1 MARKKGMGNLQRE
14 RDGRWT
20 LRVCIRGKRISRSTG
35 TDDRAAAE
43 AYLERFLAP
52 LGRGR
57 ERLKLADVWHEYERS
72 PNRRDLAPS
81 TLTSKRIVWMHFARW
96 IEHQH
101 LEITELKHITSG
113 VIAEYLSDLKVDH
126 TASTYNSRVCVLRE
140 MFRVLSEK
148 AGLFDDPWAGVCLR
162 NDDSHSRRELSK
174 DEVDRLFVSAAKQ
187 GTDYRRLF
195 AVGIFTGLRLGDCC
209 RLSWSEINLNEG
221 VIQVIP
227 EKTKKYANKRP
238 VTIPIH
244 AQLAEVLSETPEKE
258 RKGYV
263 IPALAED
270 YNTRMWRLSGAM
282 KKIFESAGVKMSV
295 KIEGRSRLTPEAT
308 FHSLRHTFVSISAN
322 AGVPLHVVQSIV
334 GHESTAMTRHYYHE
348 NIDALRRAVSAIPSF
363 GSDTAAPSTIRPYA
377 ILAAKP
383 PPASAEPVEVRLR
396 KLARLA
402 KKGLV
407 SPDEFNAHRARIL
420 SEL

>member
-14 RDGRWT
+14 RDGNWT

-81 TLTSKRIVWMHFARW
+81 TLTSKRIVWMHFSRW
-96 IEHQH
+96 IERNH
-101 LEITELKHITSG
+101 LEITELKHVTSG
-113 VIAEYLSDLKVDH
+113 VIAEYLADLKVDH

-140 MFRVLSEK
+140 MFRVLTDK
-148 AGLFDDPWAGVCLR
+148 AGLFDDPWSGVCLR

-174 DEVDRLFVSAAKQ
+174 EEVDRLFISAARQ
-187 GTDYRRLF
+187 SADYRRLF
-195 AVGIFTGLRLGDCC
+195 AIGIFTGLRLGDCC
-209 RLSWSEINLNEG
+209 RLSWSDINLHTG

-244 AQLAEVLSETPEKE
+244 VQLSEVLSETPENE

-263 IPALAED
+263 LPALAED
-270 YNTRMWRLSGAM
+270 YNTKMWRLSGSM
-282 KKIFESAGVKMSV
+282 RKIFEAAGVKMSV
-295 KIEGRSRLTPEAT
+295 RLEGRSRLTPEAT

-322 AGVPLHVVQSIV
+322 AGVPLHIVQSIV

-348 NIDALRRAVSAIPSF
+348 NLDALRKAVAAIPSF
-363 GSDTAAPSTIRPYA
+363 GSVKSQDDVSQSVALTDEKSGLISH
-377 ILAAKP
+377 KN
-383 PPASAEPVEVRLR
+383 VEDRLQKLD
-396 KLARLA
+396 KLARR
-402 KKGLV
+402 GII
-407 SPDEFNAHRARIL
+407 SPDEFKLHRARIL